1 MLLVE
6 QQVNDQQNILQVV
19 EEVHLFLNC
28 DQVEIIHHN
37 PKYKAFLLEEHN
49 KHKKAIVNNYKGY
62 DKSREERNIEVI
74 CFFVLE
80 SCE

>member
-1 MLLVE
+1 
-6 QQVNDQQNILQVV
+6 V

-62 DKSREERNIEVI
+62 DKVERKET
-74 CFFVLE
+74 LK
-80 SCE
+80 